1 MTNNNTLIH
10 KYYITLIQNID
21 FNDCSDIRKVLNKL
35 LTIARKTVKQQKEI
49 GDTSTINIKNMKGAT
64 ISIKT
69 DTKEPKDTKD
79 TKLIE
84 DTKDTKLIEDTKDT
98 KLIEDTK
105 DTKLIEDTK
114 DTKLIEDTKDTKL
127 IEDTKDTENS
137 NDTKLTKDINDSY
150 TENILQEHYS
160 AFRTYVIAINKI
172 NENLNLSKKIRA
184 CNFPEGL
191 SENIVKFIIHNKL
204 NDKTTIWDCKSG
216 DLYSQIEKKLEVKCF
231 ASDAPISFSPNSNW
245 TVIYFLDARKLFD
258 NYIVLYRCSLIPTS
272 DKWKQIKFNKNE
284 TFEDQIKLNRRPR
297 IIWKSLYKTIC
308 TDCDII
314 YEGTIENIFTYNP
327 ITSLTTE

>member
-1 MTNNNTLIH
+1 
-10 KYYITLIQNID
+10 
-21 FNDCSDIRKVLNKL
+21 L

-69 DTKEPKDTKD
+69 DTNEPKDTKD
-79 TKLIE
+79 IKLAKLAKLTKLA
-84 DTKDTKLIEDTKDT
+84 
-98 KLIEDTK
+98 
-105 DTKLIEDTK
+105 
-114 DTKLIEDTKDTKL
+114 KDTKL

-172 NENLNLSKKIRA
+172 NEKLNLSKKIRA

-231 ASDAPISFSPNSNW
+231 ASDAPITFSPNSNW

-272 DKWKQIKFNKNE
+272 DKWKQIKLNKNE
-284 TFEDQIKLNRRPR
+284 TFEDQIKLKRRPR
-297 IIWKSLYKTIC
+297 IIWKSLYKTIF

>member
-21 FNDCSDIRKVLNKL
+21 FDNCSDIRKVLNKL

-69 DTKEPKDTKD
+69 DTNKPKDTKD
-79 TKLIE
+79 TKLAK
-84 DTKDTKLIEDTKDT
+84 DTKDTKLTDNI
-98 KLIEDTK
+98 
-105 DTKLIEDTK
+105 
-114 DTKLIEDTKDTKL
+114 
-127 IEDTKDTENS
+127 KDTENS

-172 NENLNLSKKIRA
+172 NEKLNLSKKIRA

-272 DKWKQIKFNKNE
+272 DKWKQIKLNKNE
-284 TFEDQIKLNRRPR
+284 TFEDQIKLHRRPR

>member
-21 FNDCSDIRKVLNKL
+21 FNDCSDIRKVLSKL

-69 DTKEPKDTKD
+69 DTNEPKDTKVIKLAKLTKD
-79 TKLIE
+79 TKLI
-84 DTKDTKLIEDTKDT
+84 KNTKLTD
-98 KLIEDTK
+98 
-105 DTKLIEDTK
+105 
-114 DTKLIEDTKDTKL
+114 
-127 IEDTKDTENS
+127 DTKDTENS

-172 NENLNLSKKIRA
+172 NEKLNLSKKIRA

-231 ASDAPISFSPNSNW
+231 ASDAPITFSPNSNW
-245 TVIYFLDARKLFD
+245 SVIYFLDARKLFD

-272 DKWKQIKFNKNE
+272 DKWKQIKLNKNE
-284 TFEDQIKLNRRPR
+284 TFEDQIKLQRRPR

>member
-21 FNDCSDIRKVLNKL
+21 FNDCSDIRKVLSKL

-69 DTKEPKDTKD
+69 DTNEPKDTKVIKLAKLTKD
-79 TKLIE
+79 TKLI
-84 DTKDTKLIEDTKDT
+84 KNTKLTD
-98 KLIEDTK
+98 
-105 DTKLIEDTK
+105 
-114 DTKLIEDTKDTKL
+114 
-127 IEDTKDTENS
+127 DTKDTENS

-172 NENLNLSKKIRA
+172 NEKLNLSKKIRA

-231 ASDAPISFSPNSNW
+231 ASDAPITFSPNSNW
-245 TVIYFLDARKLFD
+245 SVIYFLDARKLFD

-272 DKWKQIKFNKNE
+272 DKWKQIKLNKNE
-284 TFEDQIKLNRRPR
+284 TFEDQIKLHRRPR

>member
-21 FNDCSDIRKVLNKL
+21 FNDCSDIRKVLSKS
-35 LTIARKTVKQQKEI
+35 LTIARKTMKQQKEI

-69 DTKEPKDTKD
+69 DTNKPKDTKD
-79 TKLIE
+79 IKLAKDIKLIKNTKLT
-84 DTKDTKLIEDTKDT
+84 D
-98 KLIEDTK
+98 
-105 DTKLIEDTK
+105 
-114 DTKLIEDTKDTKL
+114 
-127 IEDTKDTENS
+127 DTKDTENS

-160 AFRTYVIAINKI
+160 AFRTYLIAINKI
-172 NENLNLSKKIRA
+172 NEKLNLSKKIRA

-216 DLYSQIEKKLEVKCF
+216 DLYSQIEKKIEVKCF
-231 ASDAPISFSPNSNW
+231 ASDSDAPISFSPNSNW
-245 TVIYFLDARKLFD
+245 TVIYFLDARKSFD
-258 NYIVLYRCSLIPTS
+258 NYIVLYKCSLIPTS
-272 DKWKQIKFNKNE
+272 DKWKQIKLNKNE

>member
-10 KYYITLIQNID
+10 TYYITLIQNID
-21 FNDCSDIRKVLNKL
+21 FDDCSDIRKVLNKL

-49 GDTSTINIKNMKGAT
+49 GDTSTINIKSMKGAT

-79 TKLIE
+79 IKLAKNTKDIKLIE
-84 DTKDTKLIEDTKDT
+84 DTKDI
-98 KLIEDTK
+98 
-105 DTKLIEDTK
+105 
-114 DTKLIEDTKDTKL
+114 KL

-160 AFRTYVIAINKI
+160 AFGTYVITINKI
-172 NENLNLSKKIRA
+172 NEKLNLSKKIRA

-231 ASDAPISFSPNSNW
+231 ASDAPITFSPNSNW
-245 TVIYFLDARKLFD
+245 TVIYFLDARKFFD
-258 NYIVLYRCSLIPTS
+258 NYIVLYRCSLTPTS
-272 DKWKQIKFNKNE
+272 DKWKQIKLNKNE
-284 TFEDQIKLNRRPR
+284 TFEDQMKLKRRPR

-308 TDCDII
+308 TNCDII

>member
-21 FNDCSDIRKVLNKL
+21 FDNCSDIRKVLNKL

-69 DTKEPKDTKD
+69 DTNKPKDTKD
-79 TKLIE
+79 TKLTK
-84 DTKDTKLIEDTKDT
+84 DTKDTKLTD
-98 KLIEDTK
+98 
-105 DTKLIEDTK
+105 
-114 DTKLIEDTKDTKL
+114 
-127 IEDTKDTENS
+127 DTKDTENS

-172 NENLNLSKKIRA
+172 NEKLNLSKKIRA

-231 ASDAPISFSPNSNW
+231 ASDAPITFSPNSNW
-245 TVIYFLDARKLFD
+245 SVIYFLDARKLFD

-272 DKWKQIKFNKNE
+272 DKWKQIKLNKNE
-284 TFEDQIKLNRRPR
+284 TFEDQIKLHRRPR

>member
-21 FNDCSDIRKVLNKL
+21 FNDCSDIRKVLSKL

-69 DTKEPKDTKD
+69 DTNKPKDTKD
-79 TKLIE
+79 TKLTK
-84 DTKDTKLIEDTKDT
+84 DTKDTKLTD
-98 KLIEDTK
+98 
-105 DTKLIEDTK
+105 
-114 DTKLIEDTKDTKL
+114 
-127 IEDTKDTENS
+127 DTKDTENS

-172 NENLNLSKKIRA
+172 NEKLNLSKKIRA

-231 ASDAPISFSPNSNW
+231 ASDAPITFSPNSNW
-245 TVIYFLDARKLFD
+245 SVIYFLDARKLFD

-272 DKWKQIKFNKNE
+272 DKWKQIKLNKNE
-284 TFEDQIKLNRRPR
+284 TFEDQIKLHRRPR

>member
-21 FNDCSDIRKVLNKL
+21 FNACSDIRKVLNKL

-69 DTKEPKDTKD
+69 DTNEPKDTKVIKLAKLTKD
-79 TKLIE
+79 TKLI
-84 DTKDTKLIEDTKDT
+84 KNTKLTDDI
-98 KLIEDTK
+98 
-105 DTKLIEDTK
+105 
-114 DTKLIEDTKDTKL
+114 
-127 IEDTKDTENS
+127 KDTENTK
-137 NDTKLTKDINDSY
+137 DTKLTKDINDSY

-172 NENLNLSKKIRA
+172 NEKLNLSKKIRA

-231 ASDAPISFSPNSNW
+231 ASDAPITFSPNSNW
-245 TVIYFLDARKLFD
+245 SVIYFLDARKLFD

-272 DKWKQIKFNKNE
+272 DKWKQIKLNKNE
-284 TFEDQIKLNRRPR
+284 TFEDQIKLHRRPR

>member
-21 FNDCSDIRKVLNKL
+21 FDNCSDIRKVLNKL

-69 DTKEPKDTKD
+69 DTNKPKDTKDIKLTKD
-79 TKLIE
+79 TKLI
-84 DTKDTKLIEDTKDT
+84 KNTKLTN
-98 KLIEDTK
+98 
-105 DTKLIEDTK
+105 
-114 DTKLIEDTKDTKL
+114 
-127 IEDTKDTENS
+127 DTKDTENS

-172 NENLNLSKKIRA
+172 NEKLNLSKKIRA

-231 ASDAPISFSPNSNW
+231 ASDAPITFSPNSNW
-245 TVIYFLDARKLFD
+245 SVIYFLDARKLFD

-272 DKWKQIKFNKNE
+272 DKWKQIKLNKNE
-284 TFEDQIKLNRRPR
+284 TFEDQIKLHRRPR

>member
-1 MTNNNTLIH
+1 
-10 KYYITLIQNID
+10 
-21 FNDCSDIRKVLNKL
+21 L

-69 DTKEPKDTKD
+69 DTKEPKDTKLTKD
-79 TKLIE
+79 TKDIKLTK
-84 DTKDTKLIEDTKDT
+84 DTKDTKLTKDT
-98 KLIEDTK
+98 KDIKLTKDIKDIKLTK
-105 DTKLIEDTK
+105 DTKDIKLTK
-114 DTKLIEDTKDTKL
+114 DTKDI
-127 IEDTKDTENS
+127 
-137 NDTKLTKDINDSY
+137 KLTKDINDSY

-172 NENLNLSKKIRA
+172 NEKLNLSKKIRA

-245 TVIYFLDARKLFD
+245 SVIYFLDARKLFD

-297 IIWKSLYKTIC
+297 IIWKSLYKNIY

>member
-21 FNDCSDIRKVLNKL
+21 FDNCSDIRKVLNKL

-69 DTKEPKDTKD
+69 DTKESKNTKD

-84 DTKDTKLIEDTKDT
+84 DTK
-98 KLIEDTK
+98 
-105 DTKLIEDTK
+105 
-114 DTKLIEDTKDTKL
+114 
-127 IEDTKDTENS
+127 
-137 NDTKLTKDINDSY
+137 DTKLTKDINDSY

-160 AFRTYVIAINKI
+160 AFKTYVIGINKI
-172 NENLNLSKKIRA
+172 NEKLNLSKKIRA

-284 TFEDQIKLNRRPR
+284 TFEDQMKLKRRPR

-308 TDCDII
+308 TECDII

>member
-21 FNDCSDIRKVLNKL
+21 FDNCSDIRKVLNKL

-69 DTKEPKDTKD
+69 DTKESKNTKD

-84 DTKDTKLIEDTKDT
+84 DTKLIKNTKLTDDTKDIKLAKDTKDT
-98 KLIEDTK
+98 KLTD
-105 DTKLIEDTK
+105 
-114 DTKLIEDTKDTKL
+114 
-127 IEDTKDTENS
+127 DTKDTENS

-172 NENLNLSKKIRA
+172 NEKLNLSKKIRA

-272 DKWKQIKFNKNE
+272 DKWKQIKLNKNE
-284 TFEDQIKLNRRPR
+284 TFEDQIKLHRRPR

-314 YEGTIENIFTYNP
+314 YEGTIENIFKYNL

>member
-21 FNDCSDIRKVLNKL
+21 FNACSDIRKVLNKL

-69 DTKEPKDTKD
+69 DTKEPKDTKVI
-79 TKLIE
+79 KLAKL
-84 DTKDTKLIEDTKDT
+84 TKDTKLIKNT
-98 KLIEDTK
+98 KLTDDI
-105 DTKLIEDTK
+105 
-114 DTKLIEDTKDTKL
+114 
-127 IEDTKDTENS
+127 KDTENTK
-137 NDTKLTKDINDSY
+137 DIKLTKDINDSY

-172 NENLNLSKKIRA
+172 NEKLNLSKKIRA

-231 ASDAPISFSPNSNW
+231 ASDAPITFSPNSNW

-284 TFEDQIKLNRRPR
+284 TFEDQIKLKRRPR

>member
-21 FNDCSDIRKVLNKL
+21 FNDCSDIRKVLSKL

-69 DTKEPKDTKD
+69 DTNEPKDTKVI
-79 TKLIE
+79 KLAKL
-84 DTKDTKLIEDTKDT
+84 TKDTKLTD
-98 KLIEDTK
+98 
-105 DTKLIEDTK
+105 
-114 DTKLIEDTKDTKL
+114 
-127 IEDTKDTENS
+127 DTKDTENS

-172 NENLNLSKKIRA
+172 NEKLNLSKKIRA

-231 ASDAPISFSPNSNW
+231 ASDAPITFSPNSNW
-245 TVIYFLDARKLFD
+245 SVIYFLDARKLFD

-272 DKWKQIKFNKNE
+272 DKWKQIKLNKNE
-284 TFEDQIKLNRRPR
+284 TFEDQIKLHRRPR

>member
-21 FNDCSDIRKVLNKL
+21 FDNCSDIRKVLNKL

-69 DTKEPKDTKD
+69 DTNKPKDTKD
-79 TKLIE
+79 TKLTK
-84 DTKDTKLIEDTKDT
+84 DTKDTKLTD
-98 KLIEDTK
+98 
-105 DTKLIEDTK
+105 
-114 DTKLIEDTKDTKL
+114 
-127 IEDTKDTENS
+127 DTKDTENS

-172 NENLNLSKKIRA
+172 NEKLNLSKKIRA

-272 DKWKQIKFNKNE
+272 DKWKQIKLNKNE
-284 TFEDQIKLNRRPR
+284 TFEDQIKLHRRPR

>member
-21 FNDCSDIRKVLNKL
+21 FDNCSDIRKVLNKL

-69 DTKEPKDTKD
+69 DTKESKNTKLIEDTKD
-79 TKLIE
+79 IKLIEDTKDIKLIE
-84 DTKDTKLIEDTKDT
+84 DTKDTKLIEDTK
-98 KLIEDTK
+98 
-105 DTKLIEDTK
+105 
-114 DTKLIEDTKDTKL
+114 
-127 IEDTKDTENS
+127 
-137 NDTKLTKDINDSY
+137 DTKLTKDINDSY

-160 AFRTYVIAINKI
+160 VFRTYVIGINKI
-172 NENLNLSKKIRA
+172 NEKLNLSKKIRA

-284 TFEDQIKLNRRPR
+284 TFEDQMKLKRRPR

-308 TDCDII
+308 TECDII